1 MTDSEFTNLTPEE
14 QDNYIAQGLEKM
26 YGDDPY

>member
-26 YGDDPY
+26 YRDDPY